1 MIDEWIPAPLR
12 HFLTSLAIGLLIG
25 MERERTPS
33 AKAGLRTFALAALLG
48 TLCAMLA
55 EMSGGSWLVAVGL
68 FTVAAGIIA
77 AYARQ
82 PDPNDPGTTTVVALL
97 VCYALGALI
106 WYGEAQLATMIA
118 VGVTALLYFKTE
130 LRGITTRV
138 TQRDWISMLQFAVLS
153 VVVLPV
159 LPDRDIGPYGAW
171 NPHQIWLMVVLIS
184 GVSLAGY
191 GALRLVGARHGAPLI
206 GIFGG
211 LVSSTA
217 TTMVFARQARESAE
231 VVPTA
236 TMVILL
242 ANLTM
247 MVRVG
252 ALGAVIAPRLA
263 TSFAIVL
270 GGGLVAGL
278 IYSVWRWVRLSSG
291 GDLPM
296 PEVRNPTELRAAL
309 SFGALYAVVLVAAA
323 WLSDLAGHKGLY
335 VVALV
340 SGLTDVDAIT
350 LSTLR
355 LNAMDKLAGGP
366 AITAICLAI
375 VANLVFKSG
384 LVLAAGGRQLAA
396 SVLPGFAAAAL
407 GLGAALFLLSGN

>member
-1 MIDEWIPAPLR
+1 MIDEWLPAPLR
-12 HFLTSLAIGLLIG
+12 NFLTSLAIGLLIG

-33 AKAGLRTFALAALLG
+33 ARAGLRTFALAALLG

-55 EMSGGSWLVAVGL
+55 EISGGTWLVAVGL
-68 FTVAAGIIA
+68 LAVAAGIVS
-77 AYARQ
+77 AYLRQ

-97 VCYALGALI
+97 VCYGLGALI
-106 WYGEAQLATMIA
+106 WYGEGQLAAMIA

-153 VVVLPV
+153 VVILPV
-159 LPDRDIGPYGAW
+159 LPDRDFGPYGAW
-171 NPHQIWLMVVLIS
+171 NPHHIWLMVVLIS

-191 GALRLVGARHGAPLI
+191 AALRLVGARHGAPLI

-217 TTMVFARQARESAE
+217 TTMVFARQAHETAA
-231 VVPTA
+231 VVPTS

-247 MVRVG
+247 LVRVG
-252 ALGAVIAPRLA
+252 VLCVVIAPQLA
-263 TSFAIVL
+263 ASFVIVL
-270 GGGLVAGL
+270 GAGL
-278 IYSVWRWVRLSSG
+278 GCGLLYAVWRWVRLSSG
-291 GDLPM
+291 SELPM

-309 SFGALYAVVLVAAA
+309 SFGALFAVVLLAAA
-323 WLSDLAGHKGLY
+323 WLSDLAGPKGLY
-335 VVALV
+335 AVALV

-355 LNAMDKLAGGP
+355 LQAMDKLAGGP

-407 GLGAALFLLSGN
+407 GLGLALMLRPGH

>member
-1 MIDEWIPAPLR
+1 MIDEWLPAPLR
-12 HFLTSLAIGLLIG
+12 NFLTSLAIGLLIG

-48 TLCAMLA
+48 TLCTMLA
-55 EMSGGSWLVAVGL
+55 EISGGTWLIAVGL
-68 FTVAAGIIA
+68 LAVAAGIVS
-77 AYARQ
+77 AYVRQ

-97 VCYALGALI
+97 VCYGLGALI
-106 WYGEAQLATMIA
+106 WYDEAQLAAMIA

-130 LRGITTRV
+130 LRGITTHV

-153 VVVLPV
+153 VVILPV
-159 LPDRDIGPYGAW
+159 LPDRNFGPYDAW
-171 NPHQIWLMVVLIS
+171 NPYHIWLMVVLIS

-217 TTMVFARQARESAE
+217 TTMVFARQAHETE
-231 VVPTA
+231 KVVPTS

-247 MVRVG
+247 LVRVG
-252 ALGAVIAPRLA
+252 VLCAVIAPQLA
-263 TSFAIVL
+263 AGFAIVL
-270 GGGLVAGL
+270 GGGLACGL
-278 IYSVWRWVRLSSG
+278 VYVVWRWVRLV
-291 GDLPM
+291 GDGELPM

-309 SFGALYAVVLVAAA
+309 SFGALFAVVLVAAA
-323 WLSDLAGHKGLY
+323 WLSDLAGPRGLY
-335 VVALV
+335 AVALV

-355 LNAMDKLAGGP
+355 LNAMDKLAGDP
-366 AITAICLAI
+366 AIIAICLAI

-384 LVLAAGGRQLAA
+384 LVLAAGGRQLAM
-396 SVLPGFAAAAL
+396 SVVPGFVTAAL
-407 GLGAALFLLSGN
+407 GLGTALFLLRSA

>member
-1 MIDEWIPAPLR
+1 MLDEWLPAPLR

-55 EMSGGSWLVAVGL
+55 EASGASWLVAVGL
-68 FTVAAGIIA
+68 IAVAAAIVA

-106 WYGEAQLATMIA
+106 WYGEAQLATMLA

-130 LRGITTRV
+130 LRGITV
-138 TQRDWISMLQFAVLS
+138 QITQRDWISILQFAVLS
-153 VVVLPV
+153 VVVLPI
-159 LPDRDIGPYGAW
+159 LPDRDFGPYGAL
-171 NPHQIWLMVVLIS
+171 NPYQIWLMVVLIS
-184 GVSLAGY
+184 GISLAGY
-191 GALRLVGARHGAPLI
+191 GALRLVGARHGAPVI
-206 GIFGG
+206 GVFGG

-217 TTMVFARQARESAE
+217 TTMVFARQARAAESAASAATT
-231 VVPTA
+231 VV
-236 TMVILL
+236 LL

-247 MVRVG
+247 LLRVA
-252 ALGAVIAPRLA
+252 ALCMIIAPRLGIA
-263 TSFAIVL
+263 FAIVL
-270 GGGLVAGL
+270 GSGLLAGL
-278 IYSVWRWVRLSSG
+278 AYVLWRWVRHSG
-291 GDLPM
+291 DAAPPM

-309 SFGALYAVVLVAAA
+309 SFGALFALVLVAAA
-323 WLSDLAGHKGLY
+323 WLSDLAGPRGLY
-335 VVALV
+335 AVALV

-355 LNAMDKLAGGP
+355 LNAIDKLASEP
-366 AITAICLAI
+366 ALIAISLAI
-375 VANLVFKSG
+375 AANLAFKAG
-384 LVLAAGGRQLAA
+384 LVLVVGGRGLAR
-396 SVLPGFAAAAL
+396 SVIPGFGVTAVAL
-407 GLGAALFLLSGN
+407 GTALALYLR

>member
-1 MIDEWIPAPLR
+1 MLDEWLPAPLR

-48 TLCAMLA
+48 TLCAMLG
-55 EMSGGSWLVAVGL
+55 ELSGGNWLVAIGL
-68 FTVAAGIIA
+68 LAVAAGIVA

-106 WYGEAQLATMIA
+106 WYGETRLAVTIS

-130 LRGITTRV
+130 LRGLTTRI
-138 TQRDWISMLQFAVLS
+138 TQREWISMLQFAVLS
-153 VVVLPV
+153 VVILPV
-159 LPDRDIGPYGAW
+159 LPDRDFGPYGAL
-171 NPHQIWLMVVLIS
+171 NPYQIWLMVVLIA

-191 GALRLVGARHGAPLI
+191 AALRFVGVRHGAPVI

-211 LVSSTA
+211 LLSSTA
-217 TTMVFARQARESAE
+217 TTMVFARNARQSLP

-247 MVRVG
+247 LVRVVVLCA
-252 ALGAVIAPRLA
+252 ALAPRLA
-263 TSFAIVL
+263 VTVGMTL
-270 GGGLVAGL
+270 GCGLLAGL
-278 IYSVWRWVRLSSG
+278 AYAVWRWVRLATDG
-291 GDLPM
+291 ELPM
-296 PEVRNPTELRAAL
+296 PEVRNPTELRAAF
-309 SFGALYAVVLVAAA
+309 SFGAVYALVLLAAA
-323 WLSDLAGHKGLY
+323 WLSDLAGPRGLY
-335 VVALV
+335 AVALL

-355 LNAMDKLAGGP
+355 LNAMSKLADDATVI
-366 AITAICLAI
+366 AISLAIC
-375 VANLVFKSG
+375 ANLVFKSG
-384 LVLAAGGRQLAA
+384 LMLVVGGR
-396 SVLPGFAAAAL
+396 AL
-407 GLGAALFLLSGN
+407 GRSAVPGMAATGIGIAIGLVLFTR